1 MKVRMISG
9 PEVEKLISM
18 EETIE
23 AVERAFRSKGNG
35 KVQMPPKSYVYFDKY
50 QGDFRTMPA
59 YIEDLDIG
67 GTKVVN
73 AHPQNPKKKGLP
85 TVMAT
90 ILLLSPESGN
100 PIAIMDGTL
109 ITRLRTGAA
118 GAIAA
123 KHLARKDSKKVAI
136 IGAGAQARTQLVAL
150 DRVLDIETIGVV
162 DIVPEKAEEYA
173 EELGGKLDLDIR
185 AVESPKK
192 AVEGSDIV
200 ITVTP
205 RRSPVLSDSWIS
217 EGMHINAIGA
227 DAPEKQEL
235 DGNILRRARIVADD
249 REQASHS
256 GEISIPI
263 SQGKLTR
270 NDIHGEIGEIVAGKK
285 QGRILNEDI
294 TVFDSTGLA
303 IQDIAT
309 AWEVYQKAE
318 EEEVGNEMD
327 FL

>member
-1 MKVRMISG
+1 MISG
-9 PEVEKLISM
+9 PEVENLISM

-23 AVERAFRSKGNG
+23 AVGRAFASKGNG
-35 KVQMPPKSYVYFDKY
+35 RVQMPPKSYIYFDRY

-59 YIEDLDIG
+59 YIEDLDIA

-90 ILLLSPESGN
+90 VLLLNPESGN

-123 KHLARKDSKKVAI
+123 KHLARKDSKRVAI
-136 IGAGAQARTQLVAL
+136 IGAGAQARTQLIAL
-150 DRVLDIETIGVV
+150 SHVLDIETVEVV

-173 EELGGKLDLDIR
+173 EEIGEKLDLDIR
-185 AVESPKK
+185 AVRSPEK
-192 AVEGSDIV
+192 AVRGSDIV

-205 RRSPVLSDSWIS
+205 RRSPVLSDDWIS

-235 DGNILRRARIVADD
+235 DGNILGRARIVVDD

-270 NDIHGEIGEIVAGKK
+270 NGIHCEIGEIVAGKK
-285 QGRILNEDI
+285 QGRVLDKDI

-303 IQDIAT
+303 IQDIST
-309 AWEVYQKAE
+309 AWEVYQKAKGE
-318 EEEVGNEMD
+318 GVGTDID